1 MGKADK
7 RARKRQNQ
15 QMARVAQEAAVKKA
29 KRRKQ
34 SLYIGGA
41 VVILV
46 AVVGLASL
54 TGGDD
59 KKATPK
65 TTTSQP
71 GATTTTA
78 AGTTTTL
85 VKPTANG
92 EKQIIDVAKT
102 YTAKIETNFGD
113 IELKLD
119 AKTAPIATNHFI
131 TLVKDGYYDGLT
143 WHRVIREF
151 MIQGGDK
158 KGDGTGEAKSSVIG
172 EVPTGAYPLGAIA
185 AAKTSA
191 APFGSFGDQ
200 FFIVTGAQG
209 EGLPPEYST
218 WGVVTKGLDVAKT
231 ISELGPNPSD
241 NVDRPTKEAL
251 IKKITYTES

>member
-15 QMARVAQEAAVKKA
+15 QLARQAEEAAVKKS

-46 AVVGLASL
+46 AVVGFASI

-59 KKATPK
+59 NK
-65 TTTSQP
+65 TTPATTTTQV

-78 AGTTTTL
+78 GA
-85 VKPTANG
+85 KPNANG

-102 YTAKIETNFGD
+102 YTAKVETNFGD

-119 AKTAPIATNHFI
+119 AKNAPIATNHFI
-131 TLVKDGYYDGLT
+131 TLVKAGYYDGLT
-143 WHRVIREF
+143 WHRVKRDF

-158 KGDGTGEAKSSVIG
+158 KGDGTGEPESSVIG
-172 EVPTGAYPLGAIA
+172 EVPTSAYPLGAIA
-185 AAKTSA
+185 AAKTAA

-200 FFIVTGAQG
+200 FFIVTGPQG
-209 EGLPPEYST
+209 EGLPPEYAT

-231 ISELGPNPSD
+231 ISELGPQPSD
-241 NVDRPTKEAL
+241 DVDRPTKEAL

>member
-15 QMARVAQEAAVKKA
+15 QLARQAEEVAVKKA

-34 SLYIGGA
+34 SMYIGGA

-46 AVVGLASL
+46 AVVGYASL

-59 KKATPK
+59 KKTNPK
-65 TTTSQP
+65 TTTTQA
-71 GATTTTA
+71 GVTTTTA
-78 AGTTTTL
+78 PA
-85 VKPTANG
+85 KADAKG
-92 EKQIIDVAKT
+92 EKRIIDVAKT

-119 AKTAPIATNHFI
+119 AKNAPIATNHFI
-131 TLVKDGYYDGLT
+131 TLAKAGYYDGLT

-158 KGDGTGEAKSSVIG
+158 KGDGTGEAKSSVVG

-185 AAKTSA
+185 AAKTPA

-200 FFIVTGAQG
+200 FFIVTGANGQT
-209 EGLPPEYST
+209 LPPEYST
-218 WGVVTKGLDVAKT
+218 WGVVTKGLEVAKT
-231 ISELGPNPSD
+231 ISELGPEPSD
-241 NVDRPTKEAL
+241 GTDRPTKEAV